1 MREMRSKVHDH
12 PTDFL
17 VTYIDVGDV
26 CVLVDVHVADLVA
39 GV

>member
-1 MREMRSKVHDH
+1 MPRRTLDIVG
-12 PTDFL
+12 
-17 VTYIDVGDV
+17 VIDVGDV